1 MTVFICVDDNFGLT
15 FNNRRQSRDSV
26 VVEKIREIT
35 GENKLFIRPFSEKMI
50 NEGVVVS
57 ENMLDECKEG
67 DFCFVEDVDIAPYAE
82 KISTLV
88 LFKWNRSY
96 PSDTRLDI
104 DPAKDGFRMLT
115 LTEFK
120 GNAHERI
127 TKEVYVK

>member
-26 VVEKIREIT
+26 VIEKIREIT
-35 GENKLFIRPFSEKMI
+35 GENRLFIRPFSEKMI

-96 PSDTRLDI
+96 PSDR
-104 DPAKDGFRMLT
+104 KLT
-115 LTEFK
+115 LDFANRQLKETFDFV
-120 GNAHERI
+120 GSSHEKI
-127 TKEVYVK
+127 TYEVWVK